1 MAIVINGSGTVTGI
15 SVGGLPDGIVDA
27 GTLATDSVTAAKL
40 KDDAIA
46 TGDLPAGSVVQVV
59 HTQDGSH
66 ATGTTAMVLDDSIPT
81 ITEGTEFMTL
91 DITPTNALNILRIEV
106 TSNLN
111 GNGSGDNNI
120 INGALFVGTTTAA
133 LAACFI
139 NADSVANRVNSTGN
153 LIHEVVAGGTSA
165 LTFRFRAGL
174 VSSGTIAFNGH
185 SDARTFG
192 GVMASTMTITE
203 IAV

>member
-1 MAIVINGSGTVTGI
+1 MTTTITG
-15 SVGGLPDGIVDA
+15 
-27 GTLATDSVTAAKL
+27 
-40 KDDAIA
+40 A
-46 TGDLPAGSVVQVV
+46 TGVSQVQAGAIESSDLPSGSVVQVV
-59 HTQDGSH
+59 HTQVGGH

-91 DITPTNALNILRIEV
+91 AITPTNALNILRIEA
-106 TSNLN
+106 TPNLN
-111 GNGSGDNNI
+111 GAGSGDNNI

-139 NADSVANRVNSTGN
+139 NSDSVVNRVNSTGN
-153 LIHEVVAGGTSA
+153 LVHEVVAGGTGT

-185 SDARTFG
+185 SDARIFG
-192 GVMASTMTITE
+192 GVMSSTMTITE
-203 IAV
+203 YAA